1 LGWRVSSERI
11 PVEDLTR
18 ADALWLLSSVR
29 IPCDAELHRRLW
41 DALDAEL

>member
-1 LGWRVSSERI
+1 MS
-11 PVEDLTR
+11 
-18 ADALWLLSSVR
+18 DAVTEVDGVR